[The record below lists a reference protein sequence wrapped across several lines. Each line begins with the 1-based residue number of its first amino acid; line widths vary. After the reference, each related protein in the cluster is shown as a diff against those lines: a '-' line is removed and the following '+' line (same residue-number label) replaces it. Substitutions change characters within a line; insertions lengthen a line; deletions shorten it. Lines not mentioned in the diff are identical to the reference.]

1 MIENTNIEQ
10 IINRCYTTWV
20 RNLGAAETY
29 DRGREPDGTFKADDK
44 STLYINEAWKSGK
57 SPKKKKKTTRKKVTK
72 KND

>member
-10 IINRCYTTWV
+10 IINRCHTSWAK
-20 RNLGAAETY
+20 NLGVLDPY
-29 DRGREPDGTFKADDK
+29 DRERESTGTFKADDK